1 MLNRAVIATGR
12 DLARAKAAANALYSP
27 TGSAPADP
35 SNWRGDHGLRA
46 ADRILAQALQTRT
59 IVSPDMENGDATV
72 GDGSPEQ
79 EMEPFDPTI
88 SPRQAEDEEEEP
100 TDEEERQAE
109 DEEEDEEEM
118 ALEAAGVDIT
128 IIDVEEENS
137 DREDE
142 PV

>member
-1 MLNRAVIATGR
+1 VSDNGVPQIRNFIRSRSKLRSHSPAT
-12 DLARAKAAANALYSP
+12 
-27 TGSAPADP
+27 
-35 SNWRGDHGLRA
+35 
-46 ADRILAQALQTRT
+46 Q
-59 IVSPDMENGDATV
+59 
-72 GDGSPEQ
+72 
-79 EMEPFDPTI
+79 FDPTI